1 MLVSTATFKELTEA
15 LLSGGFIRNPTS
27 GLILHVSPE
36 GDLIDQDNDIRPVLI
51 YRHWVVYTPQWYDD
65 IPTEGILCWVFDQ
78 DSKTQSRVEML
89 K

>member
-27 GLILHVSPE
+27 GLILHVSP
-36 GDLIDQDNDIRPVLI
+36 
-51 YRHWVVYTPQWYDD
+51 DD